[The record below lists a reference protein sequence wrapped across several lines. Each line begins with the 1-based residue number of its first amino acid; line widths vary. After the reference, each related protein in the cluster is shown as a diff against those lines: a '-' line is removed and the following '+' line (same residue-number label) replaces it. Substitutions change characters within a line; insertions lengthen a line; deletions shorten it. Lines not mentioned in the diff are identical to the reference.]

1 MSELSDKRTFTPR
14 RLAVGI
20 QIQNRSRR
28 LRLRLRPKMSSRPMT
43 SWTSCRGRSRVVE
56 ATEPLTRFAVPLSDE
71 AVKEARKAAVPQTTQ
86 KDVLLV

>member
-1 MSELSDKRTFTPR
+1 MPRPTPR

-20 QIQNRSRR
+20 RIQNRGQIET
-28 LRLRLRPKMSSRPMT
+28 SSRPMT

-56 ATEPLTRFAVPLSDE
+56 ATEPAPLTRFAVPLSDE

>member
-20 QIQNRSRR
+20 WIQNRSRR

-56 ATEPLTRFAVPLSDE
+56 PAPLTRFAVPLSDE